1 MKIKQLVSVLLLCL
15 LWVSPAMAFDFNEL
29 FGSDLLFE
37 VAEEEERP
45 SLAETMLINEG
56 VEVGG
61 KYNLSVSSDWN
72 FKDDKYSNRFR
83 TNLSGNLFLDA
94 RPDPNYRVFA
104 NVQVN
109 YGQGI
114 YLSELFSDFNYQD
127 KIFFRG
133 GKQTINWGV
142 GYFFSPADVINVGK
156 IDPQNPEEP
165 VEGPIALKINM
176 PVDIHNYYLYL
187 LFNDVE
193 EINQIAIAPKVE
205 FVVGR
210 SEVGLGGYYQK
221 EQAPRLMATIS
232 SSIKGVSLFGEAM
245 ISNGSDKRFVEKD
258 SLLGLKVVE
267 KEQLFFKGTVGA
279 RFSRT
284 DPQGLFSVAAA
295 AQYYYNGEYLRDQS
309 LLSNPVVVDL
319 LLSTEDPRYDD
330 LIDTGRH
337 YFAATASWN
346 KLLNTDY
353 TLSGFWL
360 GNLSDNSGKASA
372 TLSFSGFEELVP
384 SIGISKTYG
393 EPGSEFVRFTEAA
406 TTIFFNVSL
415 GSGSF

>member
-56 VEVGG
+56 VKVGG

-245 ISNGSDKRFVEKD
+245 ISNGSDKRF
-258 SLLGLKVVE
+258 LE

-295 AQYYYNGEYLRDQS
+295 AQYYYNGEYLRDQRG
-309 LLSNPVVVDL
+309 DL
-319 LLSTEDPRYDD
+319 RYDD

>member
-1 MKIKQLVSVLLLCL
+1 
-15 LWVSPAMAFDFNEL
+15 
-29 FGSDLLFE
+29 
-37 VAEEEERP
+37 
-45 SLAETMLINEG
+45 
-56 VEVGG
+56 
-61 KYNLSVSSDWN
+61 
-72 FKDDKYSNRFR
+72 
-83 TNLSGNLFLDA
+83 
-94 RPDPNYRVFA
+94 
-104 NVQVN
+104 
-109 YGQGI
+109 
-114 YLSELFSDFNYQD
+114 
-127 KIFFRG
+127 
-133 GKQTINWGV
+133 
-142 GYFFSPADVINVGK
+142 
-156 IDPQNPEEP
+156 
-165 VEGPIALKINM
+165 M

-245 ISNGSDKRFVEKD
+245 ISNGSDKRF
-258 SLLGLKVVE
+258 LE

-319 LLSTEDPRYDD
+319 LLSTEDPRYDG

>member
-56 VEVGG
+56 VKVGG

-156 IDPQNPEEP
+156 IYPQNPEEP
-165 VEGPIALKINM
+165 
-176 PVDIHNYYLYL
+176 
-187 LFNDVE
+187 
-193 EINQIAIAPKVE
+193 
-205 FVVGR
+205 
-210 SEVGLGGYYQK
+210 
-221 EQAPRLMATIS
+221 
-232 SSIKGVSLFGEAM
+232 
-245 ISNGSDKRFVEKD
+245 
-258 SLLGLKVVE
+258 
-267 KEQLFFKGTVGA
+267 
-279 RFSRT
+279 
-284 DPQGLFSVAAA
+284 
-295 AQYYYNGEYLRDQS
+295 
-309 LLSNPVVVDL
+309 
-319 LLSTEDPRYDD
+319 
-330 LIDTGRH
+330 
-337 YFAATASWN
+337 
-346 KLLNTDY
+346 
-353 TLSGFWL
+353 
-360 GNLSDNSGKASA
+360 
-372 TLSFSGFEELVP
+372 
-384 SIGISKTYG
+384 
-393 EPGSEFVRFTEAA
+393 
-406 TTIFFNVSL
+406 
-415 GSGSF
+415 